1 MVSVSFLA
9 FSVRMRLKKYIARLL
24 ENSQKGSPKVVQ
36 DELFLA
42 FSEKVAEDRKPRR
55 ELTLAEHDKIEHP
68 DGFNPKTDTCKFRE
82 KLKEKDSVD
91 LIYATSDIHHTGIE
105 DIDDK
110 ECGTIVLAGDFMEKA
125 KHKEDI
131 PDAEKWWDERFI
143 PWCED
148 HKDQQIVII
157 GGNCD
162 KWLYYNRDKVEWP
175 KNVHYLDDTETE
187 VNGMKVYGTSW
198 CPHNM
203 NGAWEVDNEKLEEEF
218 SKIPEGLD
226 ILITHVPPKGK
237 GMELDKDTSFND
249 HFGSEALTKAILEK
263 KPKLVLC
270 GHIHTGSHKPI
281 KIGDSVV
288 MNVSRIDKDRYE
300 KAFHGRKIGVE
311 RAEGGLGFLVDMED
325 DGKVSLGKKKDVP
338 KSVIK
343 LRDELRE
350 LAKKVNRHVDS
361 PSFSEEPDE
370 ESVRK
375 VYKAIKD
382 AEEDL
387 AKFNSPKKKM
397 LEDGIASFKKSVES
411 GFTEKMGRIG
421 KLYDGDRNGVLN
433 PATFSTSH
441 WWDTKWTPFGNGYS
455 GTNNISGYP
464 SYGQHHYGNQYGGS
478 GSQSWPKT
486 TVQPYK
492 GTSKPYVS
500 SWNGGMSVDDILA
513 KYEKKASGGDGESVG
528 SGFPDVKQ
536 REQALDV
543 AVEHLMSEGDE
554 VVRNPFSKGWALKEG
569 YGRDG
574 KPIDPKKGA
583 KHEEGKAD
591 SGKKKSEKTAK
602 DELYE
607 ALVEDEGLPE
617 GQTLQE
623 HDRKHHK
630 GGFNPETDTCKF
642 RDKMSEETETDKG
655 DELDIDNGVGRQ
667 EDKTQEKAEAKK
679 PLVTPEE
686 DRAYMEAVK
695 NGDMDTA
702 AEMVREAATRY
713 MQGVSGFVLTNG
725 QPDYFQVSKKPIQPF
740 FIQGAKKEKP
750 IGDRKYF
757 TDAFLNLKNVLDLMD
772 GFPDDKRI
780 GGDNFDEREYGKEMA
795 NRFCDL
801 MEKAGYQIDRDS
813 VVDELANGDIE
824 SSDPFHRLFS
834 FDRKGKVEALKKLG
848 YDGVVW
854 DFDDNDV
861 YSFDEGSI
869 INAASVLED
878 DKGRVIPLSQRFC
891 GDTEKHGE
899 AGKEATRE
907 TAKVYDGLSNKQVK
921 KYKDQMAKKHPE
933 MDADLV
939 LTELGKIKDR
949 KIQGD
954 AFAWVMRGA
963 VKLPEDLY
971 KVEQARELATKA
983 KKDPLSYNTPQ
994 DCINQLMGEGHRVK
1008 EKTITVEE
1016 LKKNPLM
1023 SYYRDEGY
1031 GVETFQVDDSRE
1043 GQVLM
1048 RMVLDSHWGRD
1059 ANPWCLLARQGEEGG
1074 QLVATED
1081 FIRWKRANPDIAEAP
1096 ENRNNVGTRYR
1107 EATGKSP
1114 LERVPYA
1121 LNQAWRLWN
1130 HYNSLPKRVAFKDG
1144 KLLAFMATDKPQGNE
1159 EYEDLIEYWDEKGE
1173 WFNITFGTE
1182 FDEPP
1187 TLEEWAEATGTDIKA
1202 NEEWWDRK
1210 DEPHRGIPIGEVEV
1224 PGDSL
1229 HRKVSSGELVNG
1241 EVQVPSGQEMYVGER
1256 GKPGYTVWYGDS
1268 DKIKITT
1275 DEDGT
1280 EVEMS
1285 PMGQVRRIRKGDK
1298 EAKWEQQ
1305 VLTGLT
1311 DGDATYTFSR
1321 YGDGGEITDTI
1332 GSAKFDRN
1340 GTVTRANPKV
1350 TLEEYN
1356 KKMKDDGKELAKDEN
1371 EMNERINEYLQERVD
1386 EVDDR
1391 RIEAIKW
1398 RKEIEGR
1405 GEKSAEDELV
1415 EALIGEMAS

>member
-68 DGFNPKTDTCKFRE
+68 DGFDPKTDTCKFRE

-162 KWLYYNRDKVEWP
+162 KWLYYNRDKLEWP

-325 DGKVSLGKKKDVP
+325 EGKVSLGKKKDVP

-455 GTNNISGYP
+455 GTNHISGYP

-528 SGFPDVKQ
+528 SGFPGVKQ

-667 EDKTQEKAEAKK
+667 EDKTKGKPEAKK

-702 AEMVREAATRY
+702 AKMVREAATRY

-878 DKGRVIPLSQRFC
+878 DKGRVIPLSQRFG

-971 KVEQARELATKA
+971 KVEQARELAEKA

-1008 EKTITVEE
+1008 EKPITVEE

-1023 SYYRDEGY
+1023 SDYRDEGH
-1031 GVETFQVDDSRE
+1031 GVETFQVEDSRE
-1043 GQVLM
+1043 GQQLM
-1048 RMVLDSHWGRD
+1048 RQVLNTHWGKD
-1059 ANPWCLLARQGEEGG
+1059 ANPWCLLQGDGEGNLSDG
-1074 QLVATED
+1074 SDGGNDSWEY
-1081 FIRWKRANPDIAEAP
+1081 WKKYSA
-1096 ENRNNVGTRYR
+1096 
-1107 EATGKSP
+1107 
-1114 LERVPYA
+1114 
-1121 LNQAWRLWN
+1121 
-1130 HYNSLPKRVAFKDG
+1130 LPKRVAFKDG
-1144 KLLAFMATDKPQGNE
+1144 KLLAFMATDKVE
-1159 EYEDLIEYWDEKGE
+1159 EPTYEDVYQRRQDLVKEYNHFKEAPESEIPLPFLSIRRHMSFYSWLNRYHQEAYDEVE
-1173 WFNITFGTE
+1173 VE
-1182 FDEPP
+1182 DQ
-1187 TLEEWAEATGTDIKA
+1187 
-1202 NEEWWDRK
+1202 WWDRQDK
-1210 DEPHRGIPIGEVEV
+1210 PHRGIPIGEVEV

-1229 HRKVSSGELVNG
+1229 HRKVSSGELVKG

-1256 GKPGYTVWYGDS
+1256 GKPGYTVWYEDS
-1268 DKIKITT
+1268 DKVKITT

-1280 EVEMS
+1280 EVERS

-1298 EAKWEQQ
+1298 Q
-1305 VLTGLT
+1305 VIWDQDQDVITDLK
-1311 DGDATYTFSR
+1311 DGDAEWVLPR
-1321 YGDGGEITDTI
+1321 HGDGGEFTDGI
-1332 GSAKFDRN
+1332 WYGKFDRN
-1340 GTVTRANPKV
+1340 GTIKMFYPNL

-1356 KKMKDDGKELAKDEN
+1356 EKMKKEGKELAKDFQEMEKRGYN
-1371 EMNERINEYLQERVD
+1371 EVQERVD

-1398 RKEIEGR
+1398 RKEIEGM